1 MSPTTNTNIYTVFIS
16 CTFNHIWFI
25 SRETNTSAIPKEIL
39 DIDMKKFSIATRPK
53 ITIVGCQIAGID
65 CAKNWRSILTPYG
78 VCQIIKITKDDAYM
92 AVDPFNQENSVMG
105 LVLALNQS
113 DSSFGWHGL
122 RSGFSLYYFHWTHP
136 QSESREL
143 SLTADMSIYT
153 QLVMT
158 REKYLGEP
166 YR

>member
-1 MSPTTNTNIYTVFIS
+1 
-16 CTFNHIWFI
+16 
-25 SRETNTSAIPKEIL
+25 
-39 DIDMKKFSIATRPK
+39 MKKFSIATRAK

-92 AVDPFNQENSVMG
+92 QVDPFNQENSVMG

-153 QLVMT
+153 QVCFSENFIFYIYNMI
-158 REKYLGEP
+158 YFSW
-166 YR
+166 

>member
-1 MSPTTNTNIYTVFIS
+1 MDVVFIALS
-16 CTFNHIWFI
+16 NHIWSI
-25 SRETNTSAIPKEIL
+25 SRETNTSGIPKDIL
-39 DIDMKKFSIATRPK
+39 DVDMKKFSIETRPK

-65 CAKNWRSILTPYG
+65 CAKNWRAILTPYG
-78 VCQIIKITKDDAYM
+78 VCQIIKITKDNAYM
-92 AVDPFNQENSVMG
+92 QVDPFNQENSVMG

-153 QLVMT
+153 QVRFHLSAQT
-158 REKYLGEP
+158 DI
-166 YR
+166 